1 MKYYYSEQF
10 EHCCEIPKFLSRN
23 HINKDDIIQIYA
35 DKYYHYIIFMSDD
48 EYFYDNY
55 YDKDDE

>member
-23 HINKDDIIQIYA
+23 HINKDDVIQIYA

-48 EYFYDNY
+48 EYFYDKN
-55 YDKDDE
+55 DE